1 MLGYFNRFNTFSAV
15 KFAGV
20 CFALALFGAATPGAK
35 ADISACDQVVGNLVQ
50 NCGFEGAVYTSTIA
64 GNTDSNVPVNWVPN
78 AAVDIEP
85 GFNQELIDTGL
96 SLVHS
101 GTNSLQIGNFDAQP
115 TPTFSQTITDVS
127 GATYT
132 GSFWAFANDGGD
144 ANAFLHLQVDGV
156 TKVALAD
163 TVNSYAQYNFTF
175 TGTGSDTL
183 SIGAV
188 TNPGEWYV
196 DDVVVTGQLPGT
208 TVTPEP
214 SELAPL
220 ALGVV
225 FLMVMAVR
233 KAKAFTSAHSV

>member
-1 MLGYFNRFNTFSAV
+1 MPICSKFFRRQFAV
-15 KFAGV
+15 IIFG
-20 CFALALFGAATPGAK
+20 LALFGAIVPRAK
-35 ADISACDQVVGNLVQ
+35 ANISDCDQVVGNLVQ
-50 NCGFEGAVYTSTIA
+50 NCGFEGGTYSSTIG
-64 GNTDSNVPVNWVPN
+64 GNTNNGAPASWAVN
-78 AAVDIEP
+78 AAFDLEP
-85 GFNQELIDTGL
+85 GFNFVT
-96 SLVHS
+96 SNPPNVHS
-101 GTNSLQIGNFDAQP
+101 GSSALSIGNFDSQP
-115 TPTFSQTITDVS
+115 TPTISQTITDVS

-132 GSFWAFANDGGD
+132 GSFWAYAGDGGD
-144 ANAFLHLQVDGV
+144 SNAFLQLQVDGV
-156 TKVALAD
+156 NKVTLDD
-163 TVNSYAQYNFTF
+163 TVNSYAEYGFTF

-225 FLMVMAVR
+225 FLLVVAIR
-233 KAKAFTSAHSV
+233 KGKTFSSARVKAS

>member
-1 MLGYFNRFNTFSAV
+1 MRGYFNRFNRFSAV
-15 KFAGV
+15 KFAGG
-20 CFALALFGAATPGAK
+20 CLALAMFGAATPGAK
-35 ADISACDQVVGNLVQ
+35 ADVSACDQVVGNLVQ
-50 NCGFEGAVYTSTIA
+50 NCGFEGGVYTSTIA
-64 GNTDSNVPVNWVPN
+64 GNTDTNVPVDWVPN

-85 GFNQELIDTGL
+85 GFNQALIDPG
-96 SLVHS
+96 SNLVHS
-101 GTNSLQIGNFDAQP
+101 GNNSLQIGNFDAQP

-132 GSFWAFANDGGD
+132 GSFWAFADDGGD
-144 ANAFLHLQVDGV
+144 AAAFLQLQVNGV

-163 TVNSYAQYNFTF
+163 TVNSYAEFNFTF

-220 ALGVV
+220 ALAGV
-225 FLMVMAVR
+225 FLMVVAVR
-233 KAKAFTSAHSV
+233 KGRAFTSDHNV